1 MKNRRVLSVVLVLG
15 LAVLL
20 LAGCS
25 AAPRGATVDPNAPPE
40 GVWQALVVFPLAKA
54 LTYLHLV
61 IAKAGIPYS
70 YGWAIIIFTVII
82 KLVTLPLSWKSMQSS
97 RAMQVLQPQLQ
108 ELQKKY
114 AKDRETLAQ
123 KQMALYKEAG
133 VSPLGGCLPML
144 IQFPILIGLYNA
156 LYRLAAIKELTGQ
169 RFFWIPDLAFP
180 GADVGTSWLSKAW
193 QAKDW
198 AQLATYLVL
207 PLLLVVTQIIMQK
220 MTQASTPTT
229 GDQQQ
234 GMMNQM
240 FMVMSV
246 MFGWITLGVPSGL
259 ALYWVVSNL
268 LQMVQ
273 QYFMV
278 NRYAKA
284 PVTLVLP
291 KGEAGAK
298 EDKEGKKA
306 PEFDVETSDLVLI
319 KGIGGKTAA
328 VLAEAGIVTFADLA
342 ASDAE
347 QLQQIMTEAN
357 IGSGQR
363 DYEAWIRQAAKLERE
378 TSQQQENGKG

>member
-1 MKNRRVLSVVLVLG
+1 MKNRRVVYVVLVLA
-15 LAVLL
+15 LAVVLL
-20 LAGCS
+20 SGCTAASRS
-25 AAPRGATVDPNAPPE
+25 ATIDPEAPPQ
-40 GVWQALVVFPLAKA
+40 GVWQALVVFPLTKA
-54 LTYLHLV
+54 LMFLADV
-61 IAKAGIPYS
+61 IGKAGIPFS
-70 YGWAIIIFTVII
+70 YGWAIILFTIII
-82 KLVTLPLSWKSMQSS
+82 KLVTLPLSLSQMRSA
-97 RAMQVLQPQLQ
+97 RAMQALQPQLQ
-108 ELQKKY
+108 ALQKKY
-114 AKDRETLAQ
+114 AKDRETLTQ

-133 VSPLGGCLPML
+133 VNPAGGCFPLL

-156 LYRLAAIKELTGQ
+156 LYRLAGIGELVGE
-169 RFFWIPDLAFP
+169 RFFWIPDLSFP
-180 GADVGTSWLSKAW
+180 GADIGTSWLSKAW

-229 GDQQQ
+229 GEQQQ

-273 QYFMV
+273 QYVLVSRF
-278 NRYAKA
+278 AKA

-291 KGEAGAK
+291 KDEPETK
-298 EDKEGKKA
+298 ESKEA
-306 PEFDVETSDLVLI
+306 PEFDVDESDLVLI

-328 VLAEAGIVTFADLA
+328 ALAEAGIVSFADLA
-342 ASDAE
+342 AADAE
-347 QLQQIMTEAN
+347 QLNQIMVDAN
-357 IGSGQR
+357 LGVGQR
-363 DYEAWIRQAAKLERE
+363 DYESWIRQAAKLERE
-378 TSQQQENGKG
+378 SSQQQENPKG